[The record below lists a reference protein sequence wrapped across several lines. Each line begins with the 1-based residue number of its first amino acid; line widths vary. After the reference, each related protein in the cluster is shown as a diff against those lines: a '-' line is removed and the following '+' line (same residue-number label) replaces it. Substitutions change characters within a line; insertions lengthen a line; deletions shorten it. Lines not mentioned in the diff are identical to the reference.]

1 MSELLL
7 VRHGQASF
15 MSDNYD
21 RLSDL
26 GILQAEALG
35 SRWVNDGVRPTH
47 LFAGTLQ
54 RQQRSAQG
62 VRHAFAAAGI
72 SLPSVQ
78 TLPGLDEYPAEVLVE
93 SLAPRAAKSHP
104 EVKRW
109 IDAVAKADDK
119 TSQYRAVHR
128 LLEAAMTVWVNDE
141 CDLEGLMMPSWAA
154 FSAGVRDALQQAR
167 VADSG
172 AVVAVFTSG
181 GPVGIAVQTALNSP
195 ALTAAS
201 LNWRVRNAS
210 VTRFTYSGPR
220 ISLDSFND
228 VSHLGANQLTYR

>member
-1 MSELLL
+1 MT
-7 VRHGQASF
+7 
-15 MSDNYD
+15 DDYD

-26 GILQAEALG
+26 GVLQAEALG

-47 LFAGTLQ
+47 IFAGTLQ
-54 RQQRSAQG
+54 RQQRSAEG
-62 VRHAFAAAGI
+62 VRHAFSAAGI
-72 SLPSVQ
+72 ELPAIH
-78 TLPGLDEYPAEVLVE
+78 TLEGLDEYPAETLVQD
-93 SLAPRAAKSHP
+93 LAPRAAATHP
-104 EVKRW
+104 EVQRW
-109 IDAVAKADDK
+109 LDAVASA
-119 TSQYRAVHR
+119 SNQSQQYRAVHR

-141 CDLEGLMMPSWAA
+141 CDLDGLAMPSWAQ
-154 FSAGVRDALQQAR
+154 FSDGVRTALQATR

-181 GPVGIAVQTALNSP
+181 GPVGIAVQTVLGAPQLS
-195 ALTAAS
+195 AAS

-228 VSHLGANQLTYR
+228 VAHLGAAQLTYR